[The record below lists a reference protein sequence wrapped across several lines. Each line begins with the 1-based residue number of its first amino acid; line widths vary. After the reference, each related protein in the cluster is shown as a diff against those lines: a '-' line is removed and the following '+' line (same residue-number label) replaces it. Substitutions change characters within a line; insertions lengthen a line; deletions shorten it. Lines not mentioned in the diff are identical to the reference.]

1 MVKYIVTI
9 LGYPRT
15 GTNYLLCF
23 IRKYFPHFNVNFEIF
38 NPEKCFMNESYMP
51 QMLDSF
57 RLSLNITN
65 QSKLV
70 NLARNYPFH
79 FINQLRDIG
88 DEKILIYKIFPDHLP
103 HYKVEKLLDI
113 SDLVI
118 VNQRNF
124 VDSFISLE
132 KAKELVI
139 QNIPN
144 PWIKVDTTNLKIY
157 FEPEKFMLEKEK
169 YENWYDI
176 NLFHIQKKNIPFVR
190 LNYESFH
197 QLNNLEKQKFLQ
209 AIWLKYLP
217 PDLTVIEE
225 KDSEMLEKQDTS
237 QTYLD

>member
-1 MVKYIVTI
+1 M
-9 LGYPRT
+9 
-15 GTNYLLCF
+15 
-23 IRKYFPHFNVNFEIF
+23 
-38 NPEKCFMNESYMP
+38 
-51 QMLDSF
+51 
-57 RLSLNITN
+57 
-65 QSKLV
+65 
-70 NLARNYPFH
+70 
-79 FINQLRDIG
+79 
-88 DEKILIYKIFPDHLP
+88 
-103 HYKVEKLLDI
+103 LDI

-124 VDSFISLE
+124 VDTFISLE
-132 KAKELVI
+132 KAKELVQ

-157 FEPEKFMLEKEK
+157 FEPEKFKLEKEK
-169 YENWYDI
+169 YENWYDR

-237 QTYLD
+237 QTYLDKISNYEEVKSLLI